1 MSVLVQRPH
10 QMPGVIVL
18 PRHNSSA
25 SPSTHRNRQAQPQ
38 RHHTTNPSQVAPAQ
52 VAVLSTTTKPSR
64 RQRGQ
69 LQQPPSTSSPHR
81 STPNKNDKR
90 RSHQSAQQQPTAAD
104 SPLPSSNST
113 PSSVSIISGNS
124 SSSAT
129 VSASH
134 SPVLSSS
141 ASPVNNNSQATTTPP
156 RKGGRQQHQVS
167 PKSAPNTPSPVNAL
181 PVPAN
186 RRRARSPRPTQKLP
200 GLNLDELLD
209 DDFGSTKKNHGG
221 NNKKAKAATVPATN
235 PEQATTWQQAA
246 LLMQSHPAGMSA
258 RAFLGVEERIRILT
272 ALIRRIGALVDPI
285 TVATSYHHHTSHS
298 NPPSPT
304 RTTPP
309 KGSVFAIA
317 NEYGLTHSSTMP
329 NLSTPNRRPGGMH
342 SRAPSVPSY
351 STFPPVKP
359 VSSLDALFSGLTVD
373 SAPVTPAAG
382 IKAGKAHQH
391 TRGQS
396 VSSSLPPSTSLHA
409 RMAAAA
415 AATTPSSASRRERTL
430 TGNNN
435 AGYIKFAGASFQA
448 APDAMMLPR
457 PAFGGMLGRR
467 GGSHSGSSDEDDD
480 ESSVDEH
487 GTSLSE
493 EGETGVFPF

>member
-1 MSVLVQRPH
+1 
-10 QMPGVIVL
+10 MPGVIVL
-18 PRHNSSA
+18 PRQHS
-25 SPSTHRNRQAQPQ
+25 SPSTPRNRPAQPQ

-52 VAVLSTTTKPSR
+52 VAVLSTTAKVSR

-69 LQQPPSTSSPHR
+69 LQQPPATSSPHR

-90 RSHQSAQQQPTAAD
+90 RSHQSAQQQPTASD
-104 SPLPSSNST
+104 NSPAPST

-134 SPVLSSS
+134 SPVLSS
-141 ASPVNNNSQATTTPP
+141 ASPVNNNQATSTPP
-156 RKGGRQQHQVS
+156 RKGGRQSQQPT
-167 PKSAPNTPSPVNAL
+167 PKSAPNTPTPVNAL

-200 GLNLDELLD
+200 GLNLDELLAD
-209 DDFGSTKKNHGG
+209 DDFGSSKKSHGG
-221 NNKKAKAATVPATN
+221 NNKKAKAATIPATHAE
-235 PEQATTWQQAA
+235 PATWQQAA
-246 LLMQSHPAGMSA
+246 LMMQSHPA
-258 RAFLGVEERIRILT
+258 
-272 ALIRRIGALVDPI
+272 GALVDPI
-285 TVATSYHHHTSHS
+285 TVATSHHHTSYS

-317 NEYGLTHSSTMP
+317 SEHGLTHSSTMP

-351 STFPPVKP
+351 STFPPAKP

-373 SAPVTPAAG
+373 SAPVTPASGA
-382 IKAGKAHQH
+382 KASKAQH

-415 AATTPSSASRRERTL
+415 ASAPSSARRERTL
-430 TGNNN
+430 TGNNS
-435 AGYIKFAGASFQA
+435 GYI
-448 APDAMMLPR
+448 
-457 PAFGGMLGRR
+457 
-467 GGSHSGSSDEDDD
+467 
-480 ESSVDEH
+480 
-487 GTSLSE
+487 
-493 EGETGVFPF
+493 